1 MAKPLTFMNESGVAV
16 KKIMDFYQITD
27 PKRVIVVSDDINT
40 LPGSLA
46 IQDGGDLK
54 SLAGQKGQESIATV
68 LGTTNFIRFRLGV
81 GKPLSGSP
89 TTIPQWVL
97 GPFSRDNKEMDLFAY
112 LMNHTTQALLDFVQ
126 TNDLK
131 LCRKKFTKSKK
142 IPNNLV
148 PTESLISPVIIE
160 GM

>member
-1 MAKPLTFMNESGVAV
+1 MNESGVAV

-27 PKRVIVVSDDINT
+27 PKKVIVVSDDINT

-97 GPFSRDNKEMDLFAY
+97 GPFGRDNKEM
-112 LMNHTTQALLDFVQ
+112 VRVR
-126 TNDLK
+126 LK
-131 LCRKKFTKSKK
+131 LSFWAIFNTTTHPSLPRYHITLVCRICLRT
-142 IPNNLV
+142 
-148 PTESLISPVIIE
+148 
-160 GM
+160 